1 MCSFCVISTL
11 VTSGNERVKTEFD
24 TGLHKHKSGAMGH
37 RAQLKHSLGLIT
49 VNYNIIL
56 LLVILHASDF
66 WLSFLDSVCETNKWM
81 KDEFHWWLY
90 PSATPW
96 NYHNN
101 IEGVHW
107 IKLYSVS
114 NSWYFVKFSFSF
126 QRGYQEEDS
135 SLFFSMNSFNW
146 FSID

>member
-11 VTSGNERVKTEFD
+11 ATSGNERVKTKFD

-37 RAQLKHSLGLIT
+37 RALLKHSLDLIT
-49 VNYNIIL
+49 VKYIVH
-56 LLVILHASDF
+56 LVILHASDF
-66 WLSFLDSVCETNKWM
+66 WLSFLASVCDTNKWM

-90 PSATPW
+90 PSTTPW

-101 IEGVHW
+101 VEGVHW

-135 SLFFSMNSFNW
+135 SLFVSMNSFNW
-146 FSID
+146 FTFD

>member
-11 VTSGNERVKTEFD
+11 AASGNERVKTEFD

-37 RAQLKHSLGLIT
+37 RALLKHSLDLIT
-49 VNYNIIL
+49 VNYIL
-56 LLVILHASDF
+56 HLVILHASDF

-90 PSATPW
+90 PSTTPW

-107 IKLYSVS
+107 IELYSVS

-135 SLFFSMNSFNW
+135 SLFVSMNSFYW
-146 FSID
+146 FTID